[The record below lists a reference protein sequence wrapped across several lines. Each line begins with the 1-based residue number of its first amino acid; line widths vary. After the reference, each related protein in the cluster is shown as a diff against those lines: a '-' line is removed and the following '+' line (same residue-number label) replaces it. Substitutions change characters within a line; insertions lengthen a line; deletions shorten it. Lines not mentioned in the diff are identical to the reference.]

1 MNGAEALIRTLV
13 ASGVEV
19 VFTNP
24 GTSEMHLVAAIDR
37 VDGMRAVLG
46 LFEGVVTGAADGYA
60 RMADKPAATLLHL
73 GPGLGNGIA
82 NLHNARRARSS
93 IVNIVGD
100 HATYHLHL
108 DAPLTSDLAGIARPV
123 SAWYNTALTAQSLAD
138 LGADAVAAA
147 RTYPGRI
154 ATLAAPADT
163 AWTDGADVAAPV
175 TVPGVA
181 QVPADRVVSVAEAL
195 RAAKAPALVAGGR
208 VTRERGLEAAGR
220 VAEASGAVLYSD
232 TFNQRIARGAGRVL
246 ARPIPYFGEMALDAL
261 DAHDLMVFMGTK
273 APVAFFAYPG
283 KPSVLVPDHCAT
295 QTLAGPDEDA
305 EAAVEAL
312 ADALGAPPRATI
324 RQEAMRPD
332 LPEPGPLTADSVG
345 RAVGAL
351 MPENAIVADEGVT
364 AGLSS
369 FLHTLGCPPHDWLS
383 LTGGAIGLGM
393 PMASGAAV
401 ACPDRK
407 VICLEGDGSGM
418 YTVQAL
424 WTMAREN
431 LDVLTVIFDNR
442 SYAILNIELARVG
455 AENPGPK
462 ALSMLDIGRPD
473 LDWVKIAQGM
483 GVEAVR
489 ASTTEDFV
497 AAFQQ
502 GVSRKGPMLICA
514 VI

>member
-1 MNGAEALIRTLV
+1 MNGAEALVRTLV

-37 VDGMRAVLG
+37 VEGMRAVLG
-46 LFEGVVTGAADGYA
+46 LFEGVVTGAADGYG
-60 RMADKPAATLLHL
+60 RMAEKPAATLLHL

-82 NLHNARRARSS
+82 NLHNARRGRSP

-100 HATYHLHL
+100 HATYHLHH

-123 SAWYNTALTAQSLAD
+123 SSWYKSAMTAQSLPD
-138 LGADAVAAA
+138 LAAEAVAQAMI
-147 RTYPGRI
+147 YPGRI
-154 ATLAAPADT
+154 ATLAVPADT
-163 AWTDGADVAAPV
+163 AWNEGADVANPV
-175 TVPGVA
+175 TVNGVPA
-181 QVPADRVVSVAEAL
+181 VPADRIEAVARAL
-195 RAAKAPALVAGGR
+195 RDASSPALVLGSRA
-208 VTRERGLEAAGR
+208 TMERGLEAAGR
-220 VAEASGAVLYSD
+220 VAEACGAALYCD
-232 TFNQRIARGAGRVL
+232 TFNKRVSRGAGRVL
-246 ARPIPYFGEMALDAL
+246 AGPIPYFGEMAMDAL
-261 DAHDLMVFMGTK
+261 QSHDLMVFVGTK

-283 KPSVLVPDHCAT
+283 KPSLLVPEGCAT
-295 QTLAGPDEDA
+295 ETLAGPEEDA
-305 EAAVEAL
+305 ETAAEAL
-312 ADALGAPPRATI
+312 ADALGAAPRAQN
-324 RQEAMRPD
+324 RQAAFRPD
-332 LPEPGPLTADSVG
+332 LPEPGPLTADGVG
-345 RAVGAL
+345 RVLGAL

-383 LTGGAIGLGM
+383 LTGGAIGSGL
-393 PMASGAAV
+393 PMAAGAAV

-407 VICLEGDGSGM
+407 VICLHGDGGAM
-418 YTVQAL
+418 YTVQTL

-473 LDWVKIAQGM
+473 LDWVKLAEGM
-483 GVEAVR
+483 GVTALR
-489 ASTTEDFV
+489 ASTTEDFIT
-497 AAFQQ
+497 AFKA
-502 GVSRKGPMLICA
+502 GLATKGPVLIDA
-514 VI
+514 MI